1 MLEKI
6 EGRTRGT
13 AEDELLDSITD
24 SVNVNLSKLLET
36 VEVRGTW
43 CAIVHGVTKSQTGLS
58 G

>member
-6 EGRTRGT
+6 EDRRRGT

-24 SVNVNLSKLLET
+24 SVDVKLSKLLEI

-43 CAIVHGVTKSQTGLS
+43 CAIYSPWGHKESDRT
-58 G
+58 

>member
-6 EGRTRGT
+6 EDRRRGT

-24 SVNVNLSKLLET
+24 SVDVNLSKLLEI

-43 CAIVHGVTKSQTGLS
+43 CAIYSPWGHKESDRT
-58 G
+58 